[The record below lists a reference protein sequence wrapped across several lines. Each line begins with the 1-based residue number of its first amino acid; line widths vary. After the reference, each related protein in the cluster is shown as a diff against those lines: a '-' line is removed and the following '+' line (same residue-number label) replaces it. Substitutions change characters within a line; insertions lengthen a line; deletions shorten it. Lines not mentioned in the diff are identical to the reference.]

1 MASYASIAASTKEPP
16 QLLSPM
22 VFTGK
27 NSKIQNFWLILAN
40 FVTKFLQFSGQNQ
53 PQQPQKDLCN
63 KSKPKSA
70 DLGKQTVAPTQQQ
83 QPPQV
88 NLPTPQVQ
96 LNFKVTV
103 SDSK

>member
-1 MASYASIAASTKEPP
+1 MLRKIEHRTSNIVRPITTKFKIFQVNGNMASYASIAASTKEPP

-22 VFTGK
+22 VFT
-27 NSKIQNFWLILAN
+27 
-40 FVTKFLQFSGQNQ
+40 GQNQ

-96 LNFKVTV
+96 LNFR
-103 SDSK
+103 